1 MRKRIIT
8 KNTKE
13 LYCLFSV
20 DIQNSTKN
28 KYENLFWDNIVYNFY
43 EKIPLHFQ
51 ALLKEKGSSNILSI
65 WKYVGDEIL
74 FYSKIDNISQ
84 IPITIQ
90 AFKETLEFFS
100 KNSKE
105 FTIKGTAWTA
115 QLNLID
121 KSFYMNKTNDN
132 DNNTLDFIGPS
143 VDCGFRLS
151 KFSSNDYMAVSI
163 EIVDLCKED
172 SLLQDAL
179 YFLSSESLKGV
190 NNNERKYPIFLI
202 KLNVVDKQNE
212 ELYLRNPCN
221 YKSLCNFLDAYY
233 DEPAITKYNWCI
245 SRITKNFFLE
255 EKKQNSFGNPNN
267 TRSFI
272 DENKNDAITIIKN
285 WFYQNFED
293 PSINCFY
300 DSKNGGYYFSDL
312 NIYGT
317 GHKCSE
323 EIYNQFGKQYD
334 EKILNTAIEEILL
347 ETSCYEWAKKI
358 KHNETE

>member
-28 KYENLFWDNIVYNFY
+28 KYENLFWDNTVYNFY

-151 KFSSNDYMAVSI
+151 KFASTDFMSISI
-163 EIVDLCKED
+163 EILDLCKDDIE
-172 SLLQDAL
+172 LQKTF
-179 YFLSSESLKGV
+179 YFLNSEFLKGV

-202 KLNVVDKQNE
+202 KLNVNNQQKED
-212 ELYLRNPCN
+212 LYLRSPCN
-221 YKSLCNFLDAYY
+221 YNSLCLFLNEYY
-233 DEPAITKYNWCI
+233 DEPTIIKYHWCI
-245 SRITKNFFLE
+245 SRIT
-255 EKKQNSFGNPNN
+255 NSFFSANDINTFKNN
-267 TRSFI
+267 TRSFS
-272 DENKNDAITIIKN
+272 NITTKDDIQSIKN
-285 WFYQNFED
+285 WFYENFED

-300 DSKNGGYYFSDL
+300 DTKHGGYYFSDL
-312 NIYGT
+312 NSYGT
-317 GHKCSE
+317 GHDCSV
-323 EIYNQFGKQYD
+323 EIHKHFNNQYNDKT
-334 EKILNTAIEEILL
+334 LNKAIEEILL
-347 ETSCYEWAKKI
+347 ESCCYEWAKK
-358 KHNETE
+358 

>member
-28 KYENLFWDNIVYNFY
+28 KYENLFWDNTVYNFY

-151 KFSSNDYMAVSI
+151 KFASTDFMSISI
-163 EIVDLCKED
+163 EILDLCKDDIE
-172 SLLQDAL
+172 LQKTF
-179 YFLSSESLKGV
+179 YFLNSEFLKGV

-202 KLNVVDKQNE
+202 KLNVNNQQKED
-212 ELYLRNPCN
+212 LYLRSPCN
-221 YKSLCNFLDAYY
+221 YNSLCLFLNEY
-233 DEPAITKYNWCI
+233 KI
-245 SRITKNFFLE
+245 SLVY
-255 EKKQNSFGNPNN
+255 
-267 TRSFI
+267 
-272 DENKNDAITIIKN
+272 IKN
-285 WFYQNFED
+285 N
-293 PSINCFY
+293 
-300 DSKNGGYYFSDL
+300 
-312 NIYGT
+312 
-317 GHKCSE
+317 
-323 EIYNQFGKQYD
+323 
-334 EKILNTAIEEILL
+334 
-347 ETSCYEWAKKI
+347 
-358 KHNETE
+358 